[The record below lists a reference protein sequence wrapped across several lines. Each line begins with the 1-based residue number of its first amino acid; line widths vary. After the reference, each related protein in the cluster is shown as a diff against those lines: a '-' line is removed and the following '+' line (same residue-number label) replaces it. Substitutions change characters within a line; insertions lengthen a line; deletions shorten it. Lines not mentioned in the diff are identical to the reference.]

1 MLPMFDAGHE
11 LPLGRRLIAPASDQ
25 DVEDMAVLVDRT
37 PQIMTYAIDGQKHL
51 IEMSCV
57 PWSRA
62 PTPELVGIGLP
73 KLSAPRAHGLV
84 RQHDPTFCRISSTW
98 RWLRQKRKYSHTL
111 WLRSSAGNRWRFY
124 GLKTGDG
131 SMERVCRTKPEL
143 GKSEG

>member
-1 MLPMFDAGHE
+1 VLPMFDAGHE

-51 IEMSCV
+51 VEMSCV

-84 RQHDPTFCRISSTW
+84 RQHDPTFCRHFFDMAVAEAEAEIQPHAVAEELCGEPMAL
-98 RWLRQKRKYSHTL
+98 LRVE
-111 WLRSSAGNRWRFY
+111 
-124 GLKTGDG
+124 DG
-131 SMERVCRTKPEL
+131 
-143 GKSEG
+143 